1 MAINSQIKVL
11 RDNLKTQLSSRGAL
25 SGVQIFK
32 FPPVDGAPKTEF
44 IFFGDASSSMDFETF
59 GKQYSED
66 LDLTVFTY
74 ALKAGAGDSVAG
86 LARDRALELAQEVID
101 QLADDSTINGAVLVS
116 KVRSF
121 TEENGVS
128 DDGRFCQIEMQ
139 IEAEAILSE

>member
-11 RDNLKTQLSSRGAL
+11 RDNLKTQLSARAGL
-25 SGVQIFK
+25 SGVDIFK
-32 FPPVDGAPKTEF
+32 FPPADGAPKTEF

-74 ALKAGAGDSVAG
+74 CLKAGAGDTVAG
-86 LARDRALELAQEVID
+86 SARDRALALAQEVID
-101 QLADDSTINGAVLVS
+101 ELADDSTINGAVLVS
-116 KVRSF
+116 RVRNL
-121 TEENGVS
+121 TEENGLS
-128 DDGRFCQIEMQ
+128 HEGRFCQIEIQ